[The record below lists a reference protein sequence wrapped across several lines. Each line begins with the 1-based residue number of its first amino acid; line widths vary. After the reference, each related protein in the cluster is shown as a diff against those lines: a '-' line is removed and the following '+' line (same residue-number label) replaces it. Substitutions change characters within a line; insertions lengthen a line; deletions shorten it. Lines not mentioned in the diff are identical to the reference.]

1 MQQRETDKATK
12 HKKQKLANFANAN
25 KVAIYQLVIVGNV
38 VSMSETTNKSTETKF
53 YNKFV
58 NSVGGLYL
66 NAKQVFSAIP
76 KACTLWNFPTV
87 GGVMYIANM

>member
-1 MQQRETDKATK
+1 
-12 HKKQKLANFANAN
+12 
-25 KVAIYQLVIVGNV
+25 
-38 VSMSETTNKSTETKF
+38 MSETTNKSTETKF

-76 KACTLWNFPTV
+76 KACTLWIFPH
-87 GGVMYIANM
+87 GGRRYVHSEYVTHYDLANLILTSKKRKLWKIL

>member
-1 MQQRETDKATK
+1 
-12 HKKQKLANFANAN
+12 
-25 KVAIYQLVIVGNV
+25 
-38 VSMSETTNKSTETKF
+38 MSETTNKSTETKF

-66 NAKQVFSAIP
+66 NAKQVYSAIP